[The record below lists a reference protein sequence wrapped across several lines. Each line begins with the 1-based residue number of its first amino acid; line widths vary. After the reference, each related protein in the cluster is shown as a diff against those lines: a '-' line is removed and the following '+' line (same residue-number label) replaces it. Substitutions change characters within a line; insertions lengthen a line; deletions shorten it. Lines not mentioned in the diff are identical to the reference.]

1 MPLNFRF
8 KTLCFNWQLGLV
20 LILIFGIPRF
30 ILVLEA
36 NRTANYNLTS
46 VIFLVMTVTPFILL
60 TKRGRH
66 AIGIGPVQNYRWL
79 AGSFLLGASACGV
92 IFLIGSALYQS
103 SITNWFVYI
112 SKSYGSIP
120 AAELTGD
127 SKWIYF
133 LIFSLI
139 GMTVSPIGEELLYR
153 GLIHQSFVSKFGEN
167 MASIIDS
174 MAFATV
180 HLAHF
185 GIIYSGGSLEFPA
198 VPALLW
204 ISLMYASARLF
215 YYCKQKTGSINGAI
229 TSHAGFN
236 FAMTYLIF
244 FYIL

>member
-1 MPLNFRF
+1 MKPLFRTNKF
-8 KTLCFNWQLGLV
+8 TFSWQLGLS
-20 LILIFGIPRF
+20 LILLFGIPRF

-36 NRTANYNLTS
+36 NRTANYNLIS
-46 VIFLVMTVTPFILL
+46 VIFLVMAVTPFILL
-60 TKRGRH
+60 TIKGRQT
-66 AIGIGPVQNYRWL
+66 IGIRPVQNYRWL

-103 SITNWFVYI
+103 SMTNWFVYI

-120 AAELTGD
+120 AAELTGE

-167 MASIIDS
+167 MASVIDS
-174 MAFATV
+174 LAFATV

-185 GIIYSGGSLEFPA
+185 GLIYSGGSLDFLA

-204 ISLMYASARLF
+204 ISLMYTSARLF
-215 YYCKQKTGSINGAI
+215 YFCKQKTGSIYGAI
-229 TSHAGFN
+229 ASHAGFN

>member
-1 MPLNFRF
+1 MKPLFRTNKF
-8 KTLCFNWQLGLV
+8 TFSWQLGLS
-20 LILIFGIPRF
+20 LILLFGIPRF

-46 VIFLVMTVTPFILL
+46 VIFLVMAVTPFILL
-60 TKRGRH
+60 TIKGRQT
-66 AIGIGPVQNYRWL
+66 IGIRPVQNYRWL

-103 SITNWFVYI
+103 SMTNWFVYI

-120 AAELTGD
+120 AAELTGE

-139 GMTVSPIGEELLYR
+139 GMTVSPIGE
-153 GLIHQSFVSKFGEN
+153 
-167 MASIIDS
+167 
-174 MAFATV
+174 
-180 HLAHF
+180 AHF
-185 GIIYSGGSLEFPA
+185 GLIYSGGSLDFLA

-204 ISLMYASARLF
+204 ISLMYTSARLF
-215 YYCKQKTGSINGAI
+215 YFCKQKTGSIYGAI
-229 TSHAGFN
+229 ASHAGFN